1 MYSSPTTAVG
11 GGCRATGIPRRQA
24 GLANREAILPSGE
37 PLTRSFLEN
46 RSELRY
52 NTSPQR
58 SFAQIA
64 RIQPM
69 RPPTHG
75 AMRRAFK
82 LFTVQ
87 KEKEPPTQNLQN
99 LTIIQRCIIL
109 TTDMINNQKSE
120 YSSFGAMFRSKRVN
134 LGYTLRS
141 FCERYD
147 YDPGNISRLERDLLP
162 PSLEDDILSGYAKAL
177 QISKGSE
184 DWISFIDLA
193 HIAKNKLPS
202 SISNESRQFLPL
214 LFRTIRGKQ
223 ISKDKIEK
231 IIELINES

>member
-1 MYSSPTTAVG
+1 M
-11 GGCRATGIPRRQA
+11 
-24 GLANREAILPSGE
+24 N
-37 PLTRSFLEN
+37 
-46 RSELRY
+46 
-52 NTSPQR
+52 
-58 SFAQIA
+58 
-64 RIQPM
+64 
-69 RPPTHG
+69 
-75 AMRRAFK
+75 
-82 LFTVQ
+82 
-87 KEKEPPTQNLQN
+87 
-99 LTIIQRCIIL
+99 
-109 TTDMINNQKSE
+109 NNQKSE
-120 YSSFGAMFRSKRVN
+120 NSSFGEMFRSKRVN

-202 SISNESRQFLPL
+202 SLSNESRQFLPL